1 MIRKTR
7 DPPKVYKTKDSPLEL
22 DTQEYGEVEAFARG
36 RAKCD
41 NTIRGDDAPIVCR
54 GINDDSGG
62 VSDMDISEIPEDSGY
77 PFAAQPVLEELL
89 MKEGS
94 DQQEVSMVDM
104 MLPVHKESAP
114 EGNR

>member
-1 MIRKTR
+1 MAFTR
-7 DPPKVYKTKDSPLEL
+7 D
-22 DTQEYGEVEAFARG
+22 

-41 NTIRGDDAPIVCR
+41 NTIRDHAAPIVCR
-54 GINDDSGG
+54 GINDDSFG
-62 VSDMDISEIPEDSGY
+62 VSDMDISDIPEGSGN

-94 DQQEVSMVDM
+94 DQQEVSVVDM

>member
-22 DTQEYGEVEAFARG
+22 DAQEYGENEAFARG

-41 NTIRGDDAPIVCR
+41 NTIRGDDAPMVSR
-54 GINDDSGG
+54 GINEDAGS
-62 VSDMDISEIPEDSGY
+62 VSDMDISEIPEDSGF

-94 DQQEVSMVDM
+94 DQQGVSMVDM
-104 MLPVHKESAP
+104 MLPVHKESEP